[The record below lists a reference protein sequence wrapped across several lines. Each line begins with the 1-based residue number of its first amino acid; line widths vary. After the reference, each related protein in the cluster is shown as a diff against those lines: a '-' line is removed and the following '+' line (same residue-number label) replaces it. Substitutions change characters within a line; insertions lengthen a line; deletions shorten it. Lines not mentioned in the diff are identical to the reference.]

1 MKVKNYPV
9 TRPFLPPLDDYKSQV
24 DAIFASGWLTNDG
37 SCVNALEEKLQSK
50 LALPQVNLVSS
61 GTIALHL
68 AIRAL
73 NLSGEILTTAFSY
86 IATTSS
92 IYWSGCRPVFVDI
105 ESHGY
110 NIDLEDLERK
120 ITPRTS
126 AILATHCFG
135 VPCDVAGIQRIAEH
149 HGLKV
154 IYDGA
159 HAFGTV
165 VNGQSVFHWGDV
177 STCSFHAT
185 KLFHSVEG
193 GMVVARSAEVAERV
207 RRLRNFGHNGE
218 EKFSEFG
225 TNGKNSELHAA
236 MGLSILPH
244 VDEILEQ
251 RRMQAETYHEVLF
264 KAPLRLPPVN
274 NPTWN
279 CAYFPIVF
287 EDEQRCIAV
296 KTELA
301 ERGILTRRYFY
312 PSLNRIATDS
322 PESCPR
328 AESLSE
334 RILCLPMFHEL
345 TQKETVTIGRLIVSL
360 CSTSSAAQ

>member
-1 MKVKNYPV
+1 MQAKTHPV
-9 TRPFLPPLDDYKSQV
+9 TRPFLPPLDDCKSQV
-24 DAIFASGWLTNDG
+24 DGIFASGWLTNDG
-37 SCVNALEEKLQSK
+37 SCVNNLEEQLQSK

-73 NLSGEILTTAFSY
+73 DLSGEILTTAFSY

-92 IYWSGCRPVFVDI
+92 IHWSGCRPVFVDI

-135 VPCDVAGIQRIAEH
+135 VPCDVVGIQRIAEH

-159 HAFGTV
+159 HAFGTL

-185 KLFHSVEG
+185 KLFHTVEG
-193 GMVVARSAEVAERV
+193 AMVVARSAAVAERV

-236 MGLSILPH
+236 MGLAILPH
-244 VDEILEQ
+244 LDDILDQ
-251 RRMQAETYHEVLF
+251 RRMQAETYQSALSE
-264 KAPLRLPPVN
+264 APLRLPPVN
-274 NPTWN
+274 DPTWN
-279 CAYFPIVF
+279 CAYFPVIF
-287 EDEQRCIAV
+287 EDEQRCITV
-296 KTELA
+296 KAQLA
-301 ERGILTRRYFY
+301 EQGILTRRYFH

-345 TQKETVTIGRLIVSL
+345 TQKEAATIGRLIASL
-360 CSTSSAAQ
+360 SSSSSFAQ

>member
-1 MKVKNYPV
+1 MQPIPYPV
-9 TRPFLPPLDDYKSQV
+9 TRPFLPPV
-24 DAIFASGWLTNDG
+24 DAYKARVDEVFASGWLTNG
-37 SCVNALEEKLQSK
+37 GAYAASLEEQLQSK
-50 LALPQVNLVSS
+50 LGLPQVNLVSS

-73 NLSGEILTTAFSY
+73 DLSGEILTTAFSY

-92 IYWSGCRPVFVDI
+92 IHWSGCQPVFVDI
-105 ESHGY
+105 ESDGY

-120 ITPRTS
+120 ITSRTT

-135 VPCDVAGIQRIAEH
+135 VPCDVVGIQRIADQ

-159 HAFGTV
+159 HAFGTLV
-165 VNGQSVFHWGDV
+165 DGQSVFHWGDV

-185 KLFHSVEG
+185 KLFHTVEG
-193 GMVVARSAEVAERV
+193 GMVVARSTAVAERV
-207 RRLRNFGHNGE
+207 RQLRNFGHNGE

-236 MGLSILPH
+236 MGLAILPH
-244 VDEILEQ
+244 LDDILNQ
-251 RRMQAETYHEVLF
+251 RRMQAETYQSALSE
-264 KAPLRLPPVN
+264 APLRLPPVN
-274 NPTWN
+274 DPTWN
-279 CAYFPIVF
+279 CAYFPVVF
-287 EDEQRCIAV
+287 EDEQRCITV
-296 KTELA
+296 KAQLA
-301 ERGILTRRYFY
+301 ERGVLTRRYFH
-312 PSLNRIATDS
+312 PSLNRVATDS

-345 TQKETVTIGRLIVSL
+345 TQKETAAIGRLIASL
-360 CSTSSAAQ
+360 SSSSSSAQ